1 MKRILS
7 LIIFVVCLA
16 LALAVNAGQRVKYTG
31 VSRSSS
37 GTALSSATVSVYL
50 GGTSTPANVYT
61 TSSGGAS
68 VTSVT
73 SDTSGKWTFY
83 ADMDDYS
90 FTQTFKVTVAKS
102 GYTTVT
108 EDFLYNLALP
118 TDAVGYLYSN
128 GAGTWTWTAT
138 GGSFDESGD
147 YSPTGTWDWSG
158 ATVSGLNA
166 TGLKL
171 ADDSTLPLPAAAPE
185 VPSFF
190 HIDTDGTMTFVP
202 ISDYGG
208 IPSYGDLTTEHV
220 AVWYND
226 DGTWKLKAGDLPA
239 TDNTTNGKLVKKVV
253 DGGVHTLEDAEAGV
267 DYAAPN
273 ADTTGTASKLPVDTA
288 TDASGEESVDST
300 TGQYRNYDGTRQN
313 VFSPINSFSIVIP
326 APADTDDIN
335 ILKAPYGMT
344 ILGIDCIVQGTTS
357 VTGQIQECSSAGAS
371 CADLDSDITCDAD
384 GAADDGTLTDSTIAT
399 RAWLRWKTTSVSGT
413 PTFLTVTVRYRVVA
427 D

>member
-1 MKRILS
+1 M
-7 LIIFVVCLA
+7 
-16 LALAVNAGQRVKYTG
+16 
-31 VSRSSS
+31 
-37 GTALSSATVSVYL
+37 ATQ
-50 GGTSTPANVYT
+50 
-61 TSSGGAS
+61 
-68 VTSVT
+68 
-73 SDTSGKWTFY
+73 DWTF
-83 ADMDDYS
+83 
-90 FTQTFKVTVAKS
+90 
-102 GYTTVT
+102 
-108 EDFLYNLALP
+108 
-118 TDAVGYLYSN
+118 
-128 GAGTWTWTAT
+128 
-138 GGSFDESGD
+138 
-147 YSPTGTWDWSG
+147 SG
-158 ATVSGLNA
+158 AVTLPVI
-166 TGLKL
+166 TL
-171 ADDSTLPLPAAAPE
+171 ADASTLTLPAAAPE

-190 HIDTDGTMTFVP
+190 HIATDGTMTFVP

-384 GAADDGTLTDSTIAT
+384 GAADDGTLTDSTIASG
-399 RAWLRWKTTSVSGT
+399 AWLRWKTTSVSGT